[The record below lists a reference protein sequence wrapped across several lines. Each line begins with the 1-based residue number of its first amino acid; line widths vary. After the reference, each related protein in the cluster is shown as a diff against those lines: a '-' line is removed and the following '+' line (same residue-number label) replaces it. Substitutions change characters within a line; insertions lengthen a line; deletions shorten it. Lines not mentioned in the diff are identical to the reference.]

1 MLLRSPGP
9 VLLTAA
15 LLTFVGP
22 PALARAEELAGPQ
35 SGHTSGPPSG
45 PPSGPTATVEVPI
58 TWPGYRSRA
67 ELYATPEGPRYRVKR
82 SDGSA
87 EVLDPMEFATE
98 AINAERSRLP
108 LERALNVTGWG
119 GVAWVAFGLLGQVI
133 FMGRMV
139 LQWLVSERAKRS
151 VVPPTFWFMSLVGSM
166 MLLAYF
172 VWRWDIVGMLGQGLG
187 SAIYVRNIMLIR
199 RHAQSGDAEAQ
210 TA

>member
-15 LLTFVGP
+15 LLTLVGP
-22 PALARAEELAGPQ
+22 PAIARAEGASPGTMEPGP
-35 SGHTSGPPSG
+35 SIGPS
-45 PPSGPTATVEVPI
+45 VDIPI
-58 TWPGYRSRA
+58 DWSGYRRQA
-67 ELYATPEGPRYRVKR
+67 ELLTTPEGPRYRVER
-82 SDGSA
+82 SDGGSETLTPDA
-87 EVLDPMEFATE
+87 FAARAIEFDRA
-98 AINAERSRLP
+98 RRP

-139 LQWLVSERAKRS
+139 LQWLVSEREKRS
-151 VVPPTFWFMSLVGSM
+151 VVPPTFWFMSLVGSA
-166 MLLAYF
+166 MLLIYF

-199 RHAQSGDAEAQ
+199 RHARITNGEA
-210 TA
+210 AAA